1 MRLIACLAALIVL
14 SGCKTTNMSWLNDNR
29 KKEVYSDKAT
39 CGIVIAKSGINP
51 YQSWKNAARSV
62 PHPKS
67 FFNCWDGPY
76 EEGQLLRRCRSQFGE
91 KCYITFYKHKETG
104 ENSIYW
110 DGYASAVSSIKEE
123 LDKKVR
129 DSANAIQ
136 QAKLSR
142 WSQTCEGFGYVA
154 KTDQHKSCMLELFKL
169 DKQSNAATNNN
180 DFGAVGA
187 LLEEQKRQ
195 RELEGSLELMQRG
208 LDMMRP
214 KPSVKCQFNRIMNTM
229 TCN

>member
-91 KCYITFYKHKETG
+91 KCYITLVVFFVPLKGHQLPQSRYCLWQHWIVYLTWKAPTYRTCVGLFLLRIQNLHRFD
-104 ENSIYW
+104 SIW
-110 DGYASAVSSIKEE
+110 IVLPVE
-123 LDKKVR
+123 LHLPNLV
-129 DSANAIQ
+129 
-136 QAKLSR
+136 
-142 WSQTCEGFGYVA
+142 
-154 KTDQHKSCMLELFKL
+154 LFCPI
-169 DKQSNAATNNN
+169 
-180 DFGAVGA
+180 
-187 LLEEQKRQ
+187 LLW
-195 RELEGSLELMQRG
+195 
-208 LDMMRP
+208 
-214 KPSVKCQFNRIMNTM
+214 
-229 TCN
+229 